1 MNAPL
6 KLGLLILAG
15 GIAVAL
21 FMPKSGD
28 DSKPPPTTP
37 SSIKANTV
45 SEFQKIDTVLGNG
58 LEAKAGSD
66 VSVHYTGWLHDPSAP
81 DLKGKKFDSSV
92 DRGQAFEFPLG
103 GGRVIKGWDEGF
115 AGMKIGGKRTLIIPA
130 EMGYG
135 ARGAGGVI
143 PPNAT
148 LVFDVELLG
157 VN

>member
-1 MNAPL
+1 
-6 KLGLLILAG
+6 
-15 GIAVAL
+15 
-21 FMPKSGD
+21 
-28 DSKPPPTTP
+28 
-37 SSIKANTV
+37 V
-45 SEFQKIDTVLGNG
+45 SEFQKIDTVVGSG
-58 LEAKAGSD
+58 AEATAGSD
-66 VSVHYTGWLHDPSAP
+66 VSVHYTGWLHDPAAP

-103 GGRVIKGWDEGF
+103 GGRVIKGWDEGV

-135 ARGAGGVI
+135 TRGAGGVI